1 MVHNIFPLTVE
12 KQLLHAEYWQP
23 ENPKATVVLLHG
35 MGEHLGR
42 YQAFVIP
49 KLTAHKYAVLA
60 YDQIGHGKTKGKRGH
75 VSRYQLLLDC
85 LHTAVLEAKKRNPNL
100 PVFVYGHSM
109 GGNVVINYAL
119 KNPSQIKAVVAT
131 SPLLRLAF
139 NPPKWKVSLGR
150 FMLNILPGITL
161 PSELDASGI
170 SRDKAEV
177 ARYQKDPLVHDKI
190 SPMYS
195 FPVFDAGEY
204 AIANANTLNLPMLV
218 CHGTGDQI
226 TSWEASKAFTDNTPK
241 ADLKL
246 FEDGYHELHY
256 DFCKEE
262 LMETIIAWLDAEVEK
277 GVRGKG

>member
-1 MVHNIFPLTVE
+1 MVHNTFHLKIE
-12 KQLLHAEYWQP
+12 NQILHAAYWQP

-42 YQAFVIP
+42 YESFVIP
-49 KLTAHKYAVLA
+49 KLIENKYAVLA
-60 YDQIGHGKTKGKRGH
+60 YDQIGHGKTEGKRGH
-75 VSRYQLLLDC
+75 VSSYPLLLDS
-85 LHTAVLEAKKRNPNL
+85 LNHAVVEAKKRNPNV
-100 PVFVYGHSM
+100 PVLLYGHSM

-119 KNPSQIKAVVAT
+119 KYPSQIKAVVAT

-150 FMLNILPGITL
+150 FMLNIIPSITL

-177 ARYQKDPLVHDKI
+177 ARYQNDPLVHDKI

-204 AIANANTLNLPMLV
+204 AIANADKLRLPMLV

-226 TSWEASKAFTDNTPK
+226 TSHEASKEFTENTQK
-241 ADLKL
+241 ADVKL
-246 FEDGYHELHY
+246 FEGAYHELHY

-262 LMETIIAWLDAEVEK
+262 LLETIIQWLDSKV
-277 GVRGKG
+277 